1 MNLSNCPRCHLPAP
15 FSRRRHLFYCDD
27 CELAFESESALE
39 YPLQNG
45 PKLLESAEKAGAKG
59 RVFLSYGHD
68 PASTQLVRRVQHDLQ
83 NLGWTPWLDSAEIN
97 FGDDWRHQIT
107 KGIQESQHV
116 LAFLSAHS
124 TRKPGVCRQE
134 IAIALGP
141 RKGHVYTILVEP
153 ANQVKPPL
161 IISHLQWLDMHE
173 WRVLEEQQPQAAEAL
188 YQDSLKKIVAVLE
201 KNQPF
206 SGDVEDL
213 RRWLKPWEST
223 SDLIAAERGFTGR
236 RWLLEGLVDPPLGSS
251 ETDTEQAIG
260 EIESWRRKLSGPS
273 VFWISAGPG
282 WGKSAVAARLAHSAR
297 AHVMAI
303 HVCRHDQPS
312 TRDARVV
319 LRSIAF
325 QMATQLGDYR
335 EQLLRL
341 ARDQVSLED
350 LNASEI
356 FSRLLANPLA
366 HEVGG
371 QDHADGR
378 RLIVIDA
385 LDESIEAGK
394 SELLNLVSSEF
405 RRLPTWLG
413 LIVTSRPEAPVMRQ
427 LASFGVKHQQENDP
441 RNHEDL
447 ANYIRTWLK
456 TLPISSDQEA
466 AALQCVVRACDGM
479 FLYLRKLQEAVDT
492 GLIPVDQLMDPSG
505 LPSGLGELYERWF
518 LDRFKDAHSYTSKQ
532 QPFLELAL
540 AAGESLSME
549 LIAEVLGWNA
559 YERHTVL
566 ETLGSLCRH
575 EGNVVSLFH
584 KSLPDWLGDPAASG
598 RFHASAQMGHER
610 LARHVQT
617 ALLRDPEIKE
627 VWSDYLLQYG
637 AVHAA
642 NWQRPDLGARFLTTQ
657 LRSEASNRLLPG
669 PLRIAIDAYLQALR
683 YCNEGALR
691 SIASNDLADL
701 ISRTDSRHVLGLA
714 CELLIERESEWES
727 AFASSPLDSRG
738 ATWVFASRWAAATLN
753 LHKDAAQKRLASIR
767 NAAITPTHPLN
778 LPAAYAFKYV
788 ALNRPDWLTIE
799 MLEPV
804 YKSWTYSRLVSIS
817 LVQQLTLKGSTLA
830 EEIPWEDF
838 WRPPWQYCRNEIDL
852 LAAALDWKGLPS
864 PVKPRPQTKL
874 LMESLAERQK
884 KLLAEKNLTDAHR
897 EALDFFWEAGGDP
910 EKCQDL
916 IKALDTS
923 STSNEILDMYLRS
936 PIFDAVEVAA
946 SIVANRVNE
955 FAGGL
960 EGLLKL
966 ADPASDCA
974 WGAFMA
980 ASKTAIASNATDV
993 FLTLVN
999 TYGAS
1004 PDPWCRGLS
1013 ANYFSKWLRD
1023 ASESVRTQVILDQE
1037 ALLKRLLHDEDIWPV
1052 QEIFHL
1058 MQEFSESLFS
1068 QGIDWQERLSA
1079 SSAPI
1084 VASVPHWQH
1093 ESCGWAEF
1101 ESAATAAKS
1110 NRAL

>member
-1 MNLSNCPRCHLPAP
+1 MNLSNCPCCQLPAA
-15 FSRRRHLFYCDD
+15 FSRRRQLFYCDD

-39 YPLQNG
+39 YPLQNE
-45 PKLLESAEKAGAKG
+45 PKSLESAEKAGAKG

-68 PASTQLVRRVQHDLQ
+68 PASIQLVRRVQQDLQ
-83 NLGWTPWLDSAEIN
+83 NLGWTPWLDSAEIS

-107 KGIQESQHV
+107 KGIHESQHV

-153 ANQVKPPL
+153 LSQVKPPL
-161 IISHLQWLDMHE
+161 IISHLQWLDMQE
-173 WRVLEEQQPQAAEAL
+173 WRALEELQPLAAEAL

-201 KNQPF
+201 INQPF

-236 RWLLEGLVDPPLGSS
+236 RWLLDGLVDPPLGSS
-251 ETDTEQAIG
+251 DPDTELAIG
-260 EIESWRRKLSGPS
+260 EIESWRSNLSGPS

-297 AHVMAI
+297 THVMAI

-312 TRDARVV
+312 TRDASVV

-341 ARDQVSLED
+341 ARDKVLLEG

-405 RRLPTWLG
+405 RRLPPWLG
-413 LIVTSRPEAPVMRQ
+413 LVVTSRPEAPVMRQ
-427 LASFGVKHQQENDP
+427 LASFGVKHQQEDDP
-441 RNHEDL
+441 RNQEDL

-456 TLPISSDQEA
+456 TLPIPSNQEA
-466 AALQCVVRACDGM
+466 TALECVLRACDGM

-492 GLIPVDQLMDPSG
+492 GLIPVDQVMDPSG

-518 LDRFKDAHSYTSKQ
+518 LDRFKDVRDYTNRQ

-540 AAGESLSME
+540 SACESLSIE
-549 LIAEVLGWNA
+549 FIAEVLGWDA
-559 YERHTVL
+559 YERHSVL
-566 ETLGSLCRH
+566 ESLGSFCRH

-584 KSLPDWLGDPAASG
+584 KSLPDWLCDPTASG
-598 RFHASAQMGHER
+598 YFHASAQMGHER
-610 LARHVQT
+610 LARHVQS
-617 ALLRDPEIKE
+617 ALIRDPEIKE
-627 VWSDYLLQYG
+627 AWPNYLLQYG

-642 NWQRPDLGARFLTTQ
+642 NWQRPDLGARLLTAQ

-683 YCNEGALR
+683 FCNAGALR
-691 SIASNDLADL
+691 SIAANDLADL

-714 CELLIERESEWES
+714 CDLLIERKSEWET

-753 LHKDAAQKRLASIR
+753 LHEDAARKRLASIR
-767 NAAITPTHPLN
+767 DVAITPTHPLN

-799 MLEPV
+799 ILEPFC
-804 YKSWTYSRLVSIS
+804 KSWTYSRLVSVS
-817 LVQQLTLKGSTLA
+817 LIQQLTLQGSTLA
-830 EEIPWEDF
+830 TDIPWEDF
-838 WRPPWQYCRNEIDL
+838 WRPPWRYCCNELNL
-852 LAAALDWKGLPS
+852 LAAALDWKSLPS
-864 PVKPRPQTKL
+864 PIQPRLQTKR

-884 KLLAEKNLTDAHR
+884 KLLAEANLADAHR
-897 EALDFFWEAGGDP
+897 EALDFFWKAGGDP

-916 IKALDTS
+916 LRALDTS
-923 STSNEILDMYLRS
+923 SISNEILDMYLRS

-955 FAGGL
+955 FAGSL

-966 ADPASDCA
+966 ADPASDCS

-993 FLTLVN
+993 FITLVN
-999 TYGAS
+999 TYGTS
-1004 PDPWCRGLS
+1004 PDPWCRGLA

-1023 ASESVRTQVILDQE
+1023 ASESVRTQAFLDQQV
-1037 ALLKRLLHDEDIWPV
+1037 LLRQLLHDEDIWPV
-1052 QEIFHL
+1052 QEIFHV
-1058 MQEFSESLFS
+1058 MQEFSESLLS
-1068 QGIDWQERLSA
+1068 QGIDWHERLSA

-1084 VASVPHWQH
+1084 VASVPQWQH
-1093 ESCGWAEF
+1093 ECCGWAEF

-1110 NRAL
+1110 SRAL

>member
-1 MNLSNCPRCHLPAP
+1 MNLSNCPRCSLPAP
-15 FSRRRHLFYCDD
+15 FSRRRQLFYCDD
-27 CELAFESESALE
+27 CELAFDSDSTLE
-39 YPLQNG
+39 HPVQTG
-45 PKLLESAEKAGAKG
+45 PKSLESVVSAGAKG

-68 PASTQLVRRVQHDLQ
+68 PASTQLVRRVQQDLQ
-83 NLGWTPWLDSAEIN
+83 TLGWTPWLDSAEIS
-97 FGDDWRHQIT
+97 FGDDWRRQIT
-107 KGIQESQHV
+107 KGIHESQHV

-153 ANQVKPPL
+153 PSQVKPPL

-173 WRVLEEQQPQAAEAL
+173 WRTLEAQQPQAAEAL

-201 KNQPF
+201 RNQPF
-206 SGDVEDL
+206 SGDVEEL

-223 SDLIAAERGFTGR
+223 SDLISAERGFTGR
-236 RWLLEGLVDPPLGSS
+236 RWLLDGLVDPPLGSS
-251 ETDTEQAIG
+251 DADTEPTRG
-260 EIESWRRKLSGPS
+260 EIESWRSDLSGPS

-282 WGKSAVAARLAHSAR
+282 WGKSAIAARLAHSAR
-297 AHVMAI
+297 SHVMAI

-335 EQLLRL
+335 EQLLSL
-341 ARDQVSLED
+341 VRDQIVLED

-366 HEVGG
+366 YGVGG
-371 QDHADGR
+371 QSDTDGR
-378 RLIVIDA
+378 RLIVIDG
-385 LDESIEAGK
+385 LDESIEGGK
-394 SELLNLVSSEF
+394 SELLNLISREF
-405 RRLPTWLG
+405 RRLPAWLG
-413 LIVTSRPEAPVMRQ
+413 LVVTSRPEAPIKRQ
-427 LASFGVKHQQENDP
+427 LGSFGVWHQEENDP

-447 ANYIRTWLK
+447 ANYIRSWLK
-456 TLPISSDQEA
+456 TQHIPRDQEA
-466 AALQCVVRACDGM
+466 TALDCVVRACDGM
-479 FLYLRKLQEAVDT
+479 FLYLRKLQEAVDA

-518 LDRFKDAHSYTSKQ
+518 MDRFKDEHGYIRYQ
-532 QPFLELAL
+532 QPFLELTL
-540 AAGESLSME
+540 AACESLPTE
-549 LIAEVLGWNA
+549 LIAEVLGWTA
-559 YERHTVL
+559 YERHAVL
-566 ETLGSLCRH
+566 ESLGSLCRH
-575 EGNVVSLFH
+575 EGHVVGLFH
-584 KSLPDWLGDPAASG
+584 KSLQDWLGDPTTSG
-598 RFHASAQMGHER
+598 RFHASLSIGHER
-610 LARHVQT
+610 LARHVQS
-617 ALLRDPEIKE
+617 ALSRDPEIKE
-627 VWSDYLLQYG
+627 VWPDYLLQYG

-642 NWQRPDLGARFLTTQ
+642 NWHRPDLGARFLIIQ

-669 PLRIAIDAYLQALR
+669 PLRIAIDAYLQTLGHCTA
-683 YCNEGALR
+683 GALR
-691 SIASNDLADL
+691 SIAATDLADL

-714 CELLIERESEWES
+714 CDLLIERESEWDT

-753 LHKDAAQKRLASIR
+753 LHKEAAQKRLASIR
-767 NAAITPTHPLN
+767 DVAITPTHPLN

-788 ALNRPDWLTIE
+788 ALNRPDWLTLE
-799 MLEPV
+799 MLEPFC
-804 YKSWTYSRLVSIS
+804 KSWTYSRLVSVS
-817 LVQQLTLKGSTLA
+817 LIQQLTLKGSTLA
-830 EEIPWEDF
+830 IDIPWEDF
-838 WRPPWQYCRNEIDL
+838 WRPPWQYCRNELDL
-852 LAAALDWKGLPS
+852 LAAALDWKKLPS
-864 PVKPRPQTKL
+864 PIQPRLQTQR
-874 LMESLAERQK
+874 LMTSLAKRQN
-884 KLLAEKNLTDAHR
+884 KLLAEANLADAQR
-897 EALDFFWEAGGDP
+897 AALDFFWEAGSDP

-916 IKALDTS
+916 LRALDTTS
-923 STSNEILDMYLRS
+923 ISNEILDMYLRS

-955 FAGGL
+955 FAGSL

-980 ASKTAIASNATDV
+980 ASKTAIGSNATDV
-993 FLTLVN
+993 FITLVN
-999 TYGAS
+999 TYGKS
-1004 PDPWCRGLS
+1004 PDSWCRGLS
-1013 ANYFSKWLRD
+1013 ANYFAKWLRD
-1023 ASESVRTQVILDQE
+1023 ASESVRNRVILEQK

-1052 QEIFHL
+1052 QEIFHV

-1068 QGIDWQERLSA
+1068 QGIDWRELLSA
-1079 SSAPI
+1079 SSAPV

-1093 ESCGWAEF
+1093 DSCGWAEF

-1110 NRAL
+1110 HRT